1 MPDYQIKNKL
11 ANLILFFKVKLN
23 QQFLTRYQ
31 TWTFLFWSLLKTRS
45 PIPIPGSLD
54 NPSSKTKTKKFP
66 DGDGDVD
73 VDLVRSCS
81 SKSRLEMESIE
92 GKRHHN
98 YGILQPPTPQ
108 SSSSF
113 ILLQHLYLTN
123 HRNHL
128 LLVADMAL
136 NWLPNLNWCVP
147 KWSKTCAWQIQIHGY
162 LIFLDLSL
170 FPSVCFCGNYE
181 ITNLVCFRCRP
192 EVQRAICECN
202 ADLAA
207 TWIWLQPKSTS
218 IGGRSMEAGS

>member
-1 MPDYQIKNKL
+1 MLKREYQSLARHARPEGFSFGNAGLLCWATSVPDYQIKNKL
-11 ANLILFFKVKLN
+11 ANLILFFKVRLN

-66 DGDGDVD
+66 DGDVDVD

-108 SSSSF
+108 SSSSSSSF
-113 ILLQHLYLTN
+113 FNISTKPTISIVGFGPLFSNYITCC
-123 HRNHL
+123 
-128 LLVADMAL
+128 LVAEM
-136 NWLPNLNWCVP
+136 V
-147 KWSKTCAWQIQIHGY
+147 
-162 LIFLDLSL
+162 L
-170 FPSVCFCGNYE
+170 F
-181 ITNLVCFRCRP
+181 
-192 EVQRAICECN
+192 
-202 ADLAA
+202 
-207 TWIWLQPKSTS
+207 
-218 IGGRSMEAGS
+218 